1 MSDSV
6 IQTFRAPAASNYATS
21 VGLVVNLT
29 AVATGQARATLLT
42 GASDDTLSNAVLGV
56 IVAADNANGGAVSVC
71 TSGPCRAMAGA
82 AITPGTDVFLMV
94 DGNSKVIPA
103 TDGNMTVGRFLGK
116 QVAASGDFIE
126 IFVQPGNLENT

>member
-1 MSDSV
+1 MSEP
-6 IQTFRAPAASNYATS
+6 ILMTFRAPAASNYATS

-29 AVATGQARATLLT
+29 AVATGEARCTLLT

-56 IVAADNANGGAVSVC
+56 IVAADNANGGAVTVC
-71 TSGPCRAMAGA
+71 VGGPCKAMAGA
-82 AITPGTDVFLMV
+82 AITPGTDVLLMV

-116 QVAASGDFIE
+116 QVAASGDFVD